1 MGTSLFP
8 NQTVLE
14 KALEI
19 SETNLVT
26 VSIRRIDLKS
36 EVNILSFLKK
46 KYDFLPN
53 TAGCFSSQEAI
64 LTAELGRESLETNF
78 LKLELISDDETLLP
92 DSIELLKTAKELIK
106 KNFKIF
112 A

>member
-8 NQTVLE
+8 NHSVLE

-19 SETNLVT
+19 SETSLVT

-36 EVNILSFLKK
+36 EVNIFNFLKK

-64 LTAELGRESLETNF
+64 
-78 LKLELISDDETLLP
+78 
-92 DSIELLKTAKELIK
+92 
-106 KNFKIF
+106 
-112 A
+112 